1 MALFSSG
8 WITFGSANFCSC
20 SKSIQRQTLACS
32 TSTVPMFQCWKSTRA
47 IENQVIFNIFCIFC
61 IFLFIVPPQPGSLS
75 VNLQLSTNAVNKHKF
90 CMWFQSPPYWDAF
103 LLFQWVLQGQYPSPC
118 VEKRLTFPELSAINQ
133 QTVVM
138 VVGGGTWTAG
148 PWDGG
153 PSSSSNKEWKP
164 CERPFSSRICIICT
178 ICNVQYV
185 EYAQYAS
192 RKYAEYAEKYAL

>member
-1 MALFSSG
+1 MVLQTSAPVQNLYKDRHRHAVPRMCLCFSAG
-8 WITFGSANFCSC
+8 RVQGP
-20 SKSIQRQTLACS
+20 SKTRSYS
-32 TSTVPMFQCWKSTRA
+32 TYFAYFAYSYLSFHHS
-47 IENQVIFNIFCIFC
+47 
-61 IFLFIVPPQPGSLS
+61 LLS

-148 PWDGG
+148 LWDGG
-153 PSSSSNKEWKP
+153 PSSSSNKQWKP
-164 CERPFSSRICIICT
+164 CERLFSSRICIICT
-178 ICNVQYV
+178 ICRKQYV

-192 RKYAEYAEKYAL
+192 TEICRVCIRICKIICIKYAK